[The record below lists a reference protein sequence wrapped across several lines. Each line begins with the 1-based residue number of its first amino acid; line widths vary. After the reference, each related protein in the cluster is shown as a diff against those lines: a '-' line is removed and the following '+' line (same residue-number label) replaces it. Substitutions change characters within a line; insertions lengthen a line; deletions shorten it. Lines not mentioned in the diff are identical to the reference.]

1 GIVNGSTITA
11 TATDTAGNVSPEAS
25 KVVDTSA
32 PATPTGY
39 VDNVAPEEGTFA
51 TGTSTNDTTPGLII
65 PTPAAG
71 ETPKLY
77 VDGTEVPAT
86 YDPVTGTLTPT
97 TPLTEGQHDLSY
109 TLTDSNGFEGIPSA
123 PLSLTVDTQAPTTPA
138 TAPTGYVDNVA
149 PEEGTFASGTSTND
163 TTPGL
168 IIPAPA
174 AGETPKLYVDGTEVP
189 ATYDSA
195 TGTLTPTTPLT
206 EGQHD
211 LTYSLT
217 DAAGNE
223 SGQSPALTLTV
234 DTQAPTA
241 PAAPTEYLDNTDPQ
255 QGTFGTGTSTNDS
268 TPGVIIPTPGAGE
281 TPKLYVDGT
290 EVPATYDPATGTLTP
305 TTPLTEGQ
313 YDLTY
318 TLTDEAGN
326 ESDPSP
332 AITITVDTQAPAAP
346 AAPTEYLDN
355 TDPQQGTFGT
365 GTSTNDSTPGV
376 IIPAPAAGETP
387 KLYVDGTEVP
397 ATYDPATG
405 TLTPTT
411 PLTEGQ
417 HDLTY
422 TLTDAAGNESDPSPA
437 ITITVD
443 TQAPA
448 TPAAPTEY
456 LDNTDP
462 QQGTFGTG
470 TSTNDTTPGL
480 IIPAPAAGETPK
492 LYVDGTEVPA
502 TYDPATGTL
511 TPNAPLGE
519 GKHDLTYTLTDA
531 AGNES
536 AQSPALSLTVDTQA
550 PTAPAAPTQYVDD
563 AGTVTGQFG
572 TGTSTDDTTPGLIIA
587 APGAGETPKLYVDG
601 TEVPATYDPATGTL
615 TPTTPL
621 GEGKHDLT
629 YTLTDEAGNESGQ
642 SGPLTLTVDT
652 TAPTIPA
659 APTEYLDNTDP
670 VQGTFGTGTST
681 NDTTPGLIIAAP
693 AAGETPKL
701 YVDGTEVPAT
711 YDPATGTLT
720 PTTPLTEGKH
730 DLTYSLTDAVG
741 NESAPSGALTLTVD
755 TQAPDA
761 PTAALVSDTGIPGDG
776 VTSNGEVAVTLTD
789 SG

>member
-1 GIVNGSTITA
+1 
-11 TATDTAGNVSPEAS
+11 
-25 KVVDTSA
+25 
-32 PATPTGY
+32 
-39 VDNVAPEEGTFA
+39 
-51 TGTSTNDTTPGLII
+51 
-65 PTPAAG
+65 
-71 ETPKLY
+71 
-77 VDGTEVPAT
+77 
-86 YDPVTGTLTPT
+86 
-97 TPLTEGQHDLSY
+97 
-109 TLTDSNGFEGIPSA
+109 
-123 PLSLTVDTQAPTTPA
+123 
-138 TAPTGYVDNVA
+138 
-149 PEEGTFASGTSTND
+149 
-163 TTPGL
+163 
-168 IIPAPA
+168 
-174 AGETPKLYVDGTEVP
+174 
-189 ATYDSA
+189 
-195 TGTLTPTTPLT
+195 
-206 EGQHD
+206 
-211 LTYSLT
+211 LT

-615 TPTTPL
+615 TP
-621 GEGKHDLT
+621 
-629 YTLTDEAGNESGQ
+629 
-642 SGPLTLTVDT
+642 
-652 TAPTIPA
+652 
-659 APTEYLDNTDP
+659 
-670 VQGTFGTGTST
+670 
-681 NDTTPGLIIAAP
+681 
-693 AAGETPKL
+693 
-701 YVDGTEVPAT
+701 
-711 YDPATGTLT
+711 
-720 PTTPLTEGKH
+720 
-730 DLTYSLTDAVG
+730 
-741 NESAPSGALTLTVD
+741 
-755 TQAPDA
+755 
-761 PTAALVSDTGIPGDG
+761 
-776 VTSNGEVAVTLTD
+776 
-789 SG
+789 